1 MKVFMKKFMAMTLAM
16 TLLAGFAPYSFADEI
31 NASETGS
38 KIEAVGSNDGSEE
51 KTGVMEIKLGMA
63 KFDQDGNVSQYVD
76 DEEGE
81 MSYETRLYMV

>member
-38 KIEAVGSNDGSEE
+38 KIEAVGSNDGSE
-51 KTGVMEIKLGMA
+51 
-63 KFDQDGNVSQYVD
+63 DWSYGN
-76 DEEGE
+76 
-81 MSYETRLYMV
+81 